1 MPENFFM
8 TDEVH
13 AQVMQ
18 TITKIEEAQSTQLEI
33 DQLWSEIKNLFSQEL
48 NKIPCLPTSNNKKQ
62 NRLFRKSQPF
72 WNPDLEELWKST
84 CRMEKNF
91 VTFKVKSNNDLQTKS
106 QLRLDYKNAQQ
117 IFDRKSGTQKEIL
130 KSSK

>member
-33 DQLWSEIKNLFSQEL
+33 DQLWSEIKNLFCQEL
-48 NKIPCLPTSNNKKQ
+48 NKIPCLPTSNNK
-62 NRLFRKSQPF
+62 NCETHYRGEGLLLLAFSYTYLM
-72 WNPDLEELWKST
+72 WL
-84 CRMEKNF
+84 CH
-91 VTFKVKSNNDLQTKS
+91 
-106 QLRLDYKNAQQ
+106 
-117 IFDRKSGTQKEIL
+117 IL
-130 KSSK
+130 